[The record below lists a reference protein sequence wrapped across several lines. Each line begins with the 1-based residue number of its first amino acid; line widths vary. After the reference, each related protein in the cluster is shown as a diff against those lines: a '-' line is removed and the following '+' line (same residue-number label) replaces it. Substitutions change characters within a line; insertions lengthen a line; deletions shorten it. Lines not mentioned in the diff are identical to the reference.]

1 MLHRLDL
8 TNFKS
13 HTKSTFV
20 FQSKINI
27 FIGQNGVGKTNV
39 LDAIYYLA
47 VYKSFLNH
55 LDNQLMHFGQDF
67 FRLEGQFDPHM
78 EVVVKYNGRKR
89 MVEVNDVK
97 VAKLSER
104 FGEIP
109 VVVASPADVFLLFGG
124 SEDRRKFIDYTISM
138 ESKEYLLSLNLYNAF
153 LDQRNAYLK
162 TEGTIEETLIAY
174 YNAHLIKHG
183 EEIFSKRK
191 IFLEQFIILCNKWYA
206 RIAKSESNSERPIEI
221 VYQSQL
227 HVHKFEVLL
236 KTSQEKDRILQRTTK
251 GIHRDD
257 IEMSV
262 EGIDVKKIASQGQQK
277 SLLYAIRFAQ
287 AEWIFHQT
295 NKKAYFLLDDLSDK
309 LDINRKKNLLQII
322 SEIDFVEQWFL
333 TDTKEDG
340 LTAEFE
346 IFRFLES

>member
-1 MLHRLDL
+1 
-8 TNFKS
+8 
-13 HTKSTFV
+13 
-20 FQSKINI
+20 
-27 FIGQNGVGKTNV
+27 
-39 LDAIYYLA
+39 
-47 VYKSFLNH
+47 
-55 LDNQLMHFGQDF
+55 MHFGQDF
-67 FRLEGQFDPHM
+67 FRLEGQFDPKI
-78 EVVVKYNGRKR
+78 EVIVKYNGRKR
-89 MVEVNDVK
+89 MVEINDVK
-97 VAKLSER
+97 IAKLSER

-138 ESKEYLLSLNLYNAF
+138 ESKDYLLNLNLYNAF

-162 TEGTIEETLIAY
+162 SEGNIEDTLVVY
-174 YNAHLIKHG
+174 YNTHLIKHG
-183 EEIFSKRK
+183 EEIFAKRK
-191 IFLEQFIILCNKWYA
+191 VFLEQFIVLCNKWYA

-227 HVHKFEVLL
+227 LTHNFEVLL
-236 KTSQEKDRILQRTTK
+236 KTSQEKDRMLQRTTK

-287 AEWIFHQT
+287 AEWMFDQT
-295 NKKAYFLLDDLSDK
+295 NKKSYFLLDDLSDK
-309 LDINRKKNLLQII
+309 LDISRKKNLLQII

-340 LTAEFE
+340 LTSEFE
-346 IFRFLES
+346 IFRIIEP